1 MPNKELTALADRLGV
16 PASRLQPLDGYTA
29 DEIGRLDR
37 AVAAAMTVEDD
48 AFATGLQDAVR
59 FIPRPLRGFARK
71 LLFPAGDRG

>member
-1 MPNKELTALADRLGV
+1 MSKKELTALADRLGV
-16 PASRLQPLDGYTA
+16 PASRLKTLEGYAAA
-29 DEIGRLDR
+29 DLATLNR
-37 AVAAAMTVEDD
+37 AVADAMKTEDD